1 MKKNYEAI
9 LCNKTIILLFML
21 SINNNYFTVTFRNLH
36 LENQTEIK

>member
-1 MKKNYEAI
+1 MKKNYEAM
-9 LCNKTIILLFML
+9 LCNKTILLFML